1 MGDLSV
7 LAGSTILRGGV
18 GECQPCRRNWSLS
31 GPWHFVQLA
40 AGERDPERALLG
52 YEQYGERDRRGFDV
66 GAVSGGSVA
75 APALLEFNADRVV
88 AVLIDVLDGMRS
100 SGSIQRT
107 RTPGGDSKRSWDSNR
122 RASPA

>member
-7 LAGSTILRGGV
+7 LAGPTILRGGV
-18 GECQPCRRNWSLS
+18 GECQPRRRNWSLR

-40 AGERDPERALLG
+40 AGERDPERVLLG
-52 YEQYGERDRRGFDV
+52 YEQSGERDRRGFDV

-75 APALLEFNADRVV
+75 ARHYLSSTRIAWQRYSSMFSTERGP
-88 AVLIDVLDGMRS
+88 

-107 RTPGGDSKRSWDSNR
+107 RAPGGDSKRSWDSNR
-122 RASPA
+122 SASPA